1 VRAVRLVVAAAL
13 TAAFLAPAAH
23 AGVIL
28 GVHGNAPRF
37 ASQTGQQSQIG
48 LTFVSFAQGNVLA
61 RVAAAIGPVPMIAL
75 NTGSY
80 GAAQTATSRGI
91 ALGQNDRFLFQLNG
105 VVARWPGTRFYVR
118 PFPEMNAHWSG
129 TSAYNR
135 DGTRRDAAH
144 STQWTRKAFA
154 RITVVLRGG
163 TRDVVSVSLAKL
175 GLPGIAADLRVT
187 TPKLRM
193 VWNPQGF
200 GAPDVAGNSA
210 QAYYPGDAYVDVV
223 GDDLY
228 DMPGHGATWSAAQK
242 LLRRP
247 SVEALRVP
255 RVRAR
260 GLRRSA
266 VHPRHGEVGEAAPA
280 RGVRLIFLRPHRLDL
295 GSRDEARVA
304 LGVSRPDH
312 PARDAA
318 LTDQRRTSRS
328 SSNIAP
334 SACSSRRKRKRYSVK
349 TAKKTTACSTAIVTP
364 ASC

>member
-1 VRAVRLVVAAAL
+1 VWAVRLVVAAAL

-118 PFPEMNAHWSG
+118 AFPEMNAHWSG

-154 RITVVLRGG
+154 RIAVVLRGG
-163 TRDVVSVSLAKL
+163 TRDVVSASLAKL
-175 GLPGIAADLRVT
+175 GLPGIAADLPVT

-200 GAPDVAGNSA
+200 GAPDVPGNSA

-242 LLRRP
+242 LYDAHPSKPFAFPEFGLWGFDDPQFIRDMAKWVRQHRR
-247 SVEALRVP
+247 VEFISYFSGRSGSIWDLATKP
-255 RVRAR
+255 AS
-260 GLRRSA
+260 RSA
-266 VHPRHGEVGEAAPA
+266 YRA
-280 RGVRLIFLRPHRLDL
+280 LITPL
-295 GSRDEARVA
+295 GT
-304 LGVSRPDH
+304 LP
-312 PARDAA
+312 
-318 LTDQRRTSRS
+318 
-328 SSNIAP
+328 
-334 SACSSRRKRKRYSVK
+334 
-349 TAKKTTACSTAIVTP
+349 
-364 ASC
+364 

>member
-1 VRAVRLVVAAAL
+1 LQAVRLVVAAAI
-13 TAAFLAPAAH
+13 TAALLAPAAH

-91 ALGQNDRFLFQLNG
+91 ALGQNDRFLFQLNA

-163 TRDVVSVSLAKL
+163 TRDMVSASLSKL
-175 GLPGIAADLRVT
+175 GLPGIGADLPVT

-210 QAYYPGDAYVDVV
+210 QAYYPGNAYVDVV

-242 LLRRP
+242 LYEAYPSKPFAFPEFGLWGFDDPQFIRDMAKWVRQHRR
-247 SVEALRVP
+247 VEFASYFSGRPGSIWDLATKP
-255 RVRAR
+255 AS
-260 GLRRSA
+260 RSA
-266 VHPRHGEVGEAAPA
+266 YRA
-280 RGVRLIFLRPHRLDL
+280 LITPL
-295 GSRDEARVA
+295 GT
-304 LGVSRPDH
+304 LP
-312 PARDAA
+312 
-318 LTDQRRTSRS
+318 
-328 SSNIAP
+328 
-334 SACSSRRKRKRYSVK
+334 
-349 TAKKTTACSTAIVTP
+349 
-364 ASC
+364 

>member
-1 VRAVRLVVAAAL
+1 LQAVRLVVAAAI
-13 TAAFLAPAAH
+13 TAALLAPAAH

-91 ALGQNDRFLFQLNG
+91 ALGQNDRFLFQLNA

-163 TRDVVSVSLAKL
+163 TRDMVSASLAKL
-175 GLPGIAADLRVT
+175 GLPGIAADLPLT
-187 TPKLRM
+187 TPKLRV

-242 LLRRP
+242 LYEAYPSKPFAFPEFGLWGFDDPQFIRDMAKWVRQHRR
-247 SVEALRVP
+247 VEFVSYFSGRPGSIWDLATKP
-255 RVRAR
+255 AS
-260 GLRRSA
+260 RSA
-266 VHPRHGEVGEAAPA
+266 YRA
-280 RGVRLIFLRPHRLDL
+280 LITPL
-295 GSRDEARVA
+295 GT
-304 LGVSRPDH
+304 LP
-312 PARDAA
+312 
-318 LTDQRRTSRS
+318 
-328 SSNIAP
+328 
-334 SACSSRRKRKRYSVK
+334 
-349 TAKKTTACSTAIVTP
+349 
-364 ASC
+364 